1 MTPVTSAA
9 NNNMS
14 DFQESVITIDL
25 TILISHTAITINQK
39 HFVAKSFSS
48 KAPAFKLIYSSW
60 GVF

>member
-14 DFQESVITIDL
+14 DFQESIITTD
-25 TILISHTAITINQK
+25 LISHTAITINQK
-39 HFVAKSFSS
+39 HFVAKLLAS

>member
-14 DFQESVITIDL
+14 DFQESIITTDL
-25 TILISHTAITINQK
+25 TILVSHTAITINQK
-39 HFVAKSFSS
+39 HFVAKLFAS

-60 GVF
+60 GAF